1 VIRIGGVITVSLRDF
16 EYVELLEIAVAV
28 GCPNSCLKYCPQ
40 EVLNKAYKSS
50 KRMMSFEDFKKI
62 LVSVPKTVYLDFAGL
77 TEPFVNPDFVRMA
90 QYARD
95 KGFQFGVKTTL
106 VNASVESIRA
116 VAETKPCCV
125 FIHIPDGT
133 NFVAPD
139 DDLYRKALV
148 AGFKYFRNA
157 VTSVM
162 NDLFA
167 TNNRETT
174 ARGIAKTRSGAG
186 WCYRR
191 EHPQMVVFPDGTT
204 VICCIDMGLKHV
216 VGNLLT
222 ESYSVLRRRFVSK
235 KSYPICAECSYNV
248 PVWKFKLRKIL
259 RGSRYTL
266 GWQLPLWKGS
276 V

>member
-1 VIRIGGVITVSLRDF
+1 
-16 EYVELLEIAVAV
+16 
-28 GCPNSCLKYCPQ
+28 
-40 EVLNKAYKSS
+40 
-50 KRMMSFEDFKKI
+50 MSFESFKKI
-62 LVSVPKTVYLDFAGL
+62 LSTVPKTVYLDFAGL
-77 TEPFVNPDFVRMA
+77 TEPFINPDFVRMA
-90 QYARD
+90 QYASEN
-95 KGFQFGVKTTL
+95 GFQFGVKTTL
-106 VNASVESIRA
+106 VNATVESIKA

-139 DDLYRKALV
+139 NSLYREALV

-157 VTSVM
+157 ETSVM
-162 NDLFA
+162 NDLFT

-174 ARGIAKTRSGAG
+174 VRGEAKTRSGAG

-191 EHPQMVVFPDGTT
+191 EHPQMVVFPDGRV

-222 ESYSVLRRRFVSK
+222 EPYSVLRWRFVSK

-248 PVWKFKLRKIL
+248 AAWRFHLRKIL
-259 RGSRYTL
+259 REPRLFL
-266 GWQLPLWKGS
+266 GHQLPLWKES